1 MSLTQAS
8 LGHGFEDT
16 EHITYM
22 VQFMNWPPQLIDPFT
37 SFQFLWLFYSVIL
50 GSIQHFLL
58 SINIVPI
65 TLLSATQC
73 PSQFPMSSY
82 EKWKYVCLAL
92 QLSLVFS
99 S

>member
-37 SFQFLWLFYSVIL
+37 SFSFFHYFILSFLAQFNT
-50 GSIQHFLL
+50 FLL

-65 TLLSATQC
+65 SLLSATQC
-73 PSQFPMSSY
+73 PWSISY
-82 EKWKYVCLAL
+82 V
-92 QLSLVFS
+92 
-99 S
+99 